1 MLKALLR
8 HLAGLFAPR
17 AIPEL
22 GRNEPCHCGS
32 GRKYKRCC
40 LQKDSERLRSER
52 VSAAAGAGNYVG
64 GRGATANSALGRA
77 NQYRPPKGK

>member
-8 HLAGLFAPR
+8 HLAGLFAAR

-22 GRNEPCHCGS
+22 ARNEPCHCGS

-52 VSAAAGAGNYVG
+52 LAAAAGAGNYVG
-64 GRGATANSALGRA
+64 GRGTIANSALGRA
-77 NQYRPPKGK
+77 NEYRPPKGK